1 MPKKRA
7 SFQSPKPSSPA
18 HPSLASS
25 SKAVPPASAL
35 KNSVNERLQNLRLSQ
50 KPEKDIPLN
59 LVSAPPTHTSHPSV
73 QNVLQLPQSA
83 PPRPRPGLRVRGGRR
98 GPAGPPPPGSWLQKM
113 TWKTH
118 RQVLDESATDKP
130 VRALPGTNLPRRGTL
145 LEATLKAL
153 ARHWEWHLEYDG
165 WYLATIPVSHK
176 EVLLHYLAL
185 EGSGKI
191 NVDGLE
197 VLLCDNSI
205 LEDATGAEGFARLDL
220 ARAIGKSITFQ
231 ELKPFFTAP
240 VADEANRSLKQAL
253 PDSWDAS
260 PSSSTMLSLP
270 KFHALTHLSLSR
282 PGPSVTWPAFL
293 RLAPNLTSL
302 THLSL
307 AYWPTPTITPNSSTA
322 FAKTPSGEVSYSATN
337 FYSAYDNDF
346 GEAAS
351 ILRRLSKHTICLQ
364 WLDLTGCWP
373 WVKCLGDRQIDYC
386 GAWAGLGTLRMGQ
399 EDVPDS
405 IARIVQRNKNP
416 AAASDFRGDFH
427 PTDASKWI
435 DREMDYDD
443 LAKQIKDR
451 IKDLLMARDA
461 ATKMDEVVAERLA
474 YDDEWGAQI
483 ATCRQPG
490 SRTEGLEIESAN
502 DNAIHW
508 CPSLQALGRTRHSTQ
523 EHAHEAAGLARA
535 HNQSWVSRASTSFIP
550 SGQCVGCP
558 TLHQAESPRFT

>member
-1 MPKKRA
+1 
-7 SFQSPKPSSPA
+7 
-18 HPSLASS
+18 
-25 SKAVPPASAL
+25 
-35 KNSVNERLQNLRLSQ
+35 
-50 KPEKDIPLN
+50 
-59 LVSAPPTHTSHPSV
+59 
-73 QNVLQLPQSA
+73 
-83 PPRPRPGLRVRGGRR
+83 
-98 GPAGPPPPGSWLQKM
+98 M

-118 RQVLDESATDKP
+118 RQVSDELGTNNP

-145 LEATLKAL
+145 LETTLKAL

-165 WYLATIPVSHK
+165 WYLATIPVRHK

-185 EGSGKI
+185 EGSEQI
-191 NVDGLE
+191 NLDGLE

-205 LEDATGAEGFARLDL
+205 LEDATGADGFARLDL
-220 ARAIGKSITFQ
+220 ARTIGNSITFQ
-231 ELKPFFTAP
+231 ELKRFFTAP
-240 VADEANRSLKQAL
+240 VAEEASRSLDQAL

-260 PSSSTMLSLP
+260 PTSSPVLSLP

-282 PGPSVTWPAFL
+282 PGLSVTWPAFL
-293 RLAPNLTSL
+293 RFAPNLTSL

-405 IARIVQRNKNP
+405 IARIVQRKKNP
-416 AAASDFRGDFH
+416 AAASDFRGDDY
-427 PTDASKWI
+427 PKYTDKWI
-435 DREMDYDD
+435 DREMDYDE
-443 LAKQIKDR
+443 LTKQIKDR
-451 IKDLLMARDA
+451 IKELLMATDA
-461 ATKMDEVVAERLA
+461 ATNLDEVVAERLA

-508 CPSLQALGRTRHSTQ
+508 CPSFEGLRRVRRSIQ
-523 EHAHEAAGLARA
+523 EHRYQVAGFIRA
-535 HNQSWVSRASTSFIP
+535 HNQAVMSRS
-550 SGQCVGCP
+550 
-558 TLHQAESPRFT
+558 